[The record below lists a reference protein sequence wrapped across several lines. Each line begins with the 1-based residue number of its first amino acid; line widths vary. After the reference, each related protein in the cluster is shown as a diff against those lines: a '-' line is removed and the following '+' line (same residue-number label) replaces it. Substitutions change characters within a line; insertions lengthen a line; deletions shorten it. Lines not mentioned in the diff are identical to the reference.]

1 MPEGDACQPDG
12 TLKDASEMEW
22 LHSPSDLNP
31 PESRESSIGLKR
43 KLANDEGD
51 SSDENGDLPK
61 TKVTYNLCF
70 SLVADEAQIQRK
82 SNWVL
87 DSDNEVELASL
98 RSKVQTQ
105 KVSSETD
112 FWTVKYSLL
121 FD

>member
-1 MPEGDACQPDG
+1 MPEGDACRPDG

-70 SLVADEAQIQRK
+70 SLVADEAQIQ
-82 SNWVL
+82 
-87 DSDNEVELASL
+87 
-98 RSKVQTQ
+98 
-105 KVSSETD
+105 
-112 FWTVKYSLL
+112 
-121 FD
+121 